1 MQKIKI
7 QETNSQSNSENQD
20 SKPNSESKCR
30 KSRFKK
36 QTQNLNAVENQDSET
51 NVSSNELTKPGEKHK
66 MICQQKIME

>member
-7 QETNSQSNSENQD
+7 QETNSQSKSEKED

-36 QTQNLNAVENQDSET
+36 
-51 NVSSNELTKPGEKHK
+51 SNST
-66 MICQQKIME
+66 I